1 VGDDFEGAGAVTR
14 LLLLALLL
22 AALAFAR
29 CGNAVIVT
37 NNTMATLQWSCPAA
51 VNTTYYGLIIGAN
64 WYNSTHIALSVADT
78 TGQGRRVWFWVV
90 PNGTGVT
97 LFRGYV
103 SNRVYVP
110 ASQYAT
116 RPIVVAVGVLDRNFT
131 FLLPPAATAGL
142 PAQLAWLG
150 WAVPLAVASAFTL
163 RAKAEEAGAGLIV
176 AGLVAL
182 PISTYI
188 VANPIASVLSTLAII
203 VGIILLTT
211 GR

>member
-1 VGDDFEGAGAVTR
+1 MTR
-14 LLLLALLL
+14 LLLLALAL
-22 AALAFAR
+22 AALAVAQ
-29 CGNAVIVT
+29 CGNAVIMV
-37 NNTMATLQWSCPAA
+37 NSTMAVFQWSCPAV

-64 WYNSTHIALSVADT
+64 WHNSTHIALSVADT
-78 TGQGRRVWFWVV
+78 TGQGRGAWFWVV

-103 SNRVYVP
+103 SGRVYVP

-150 WAVPLAVASAFTL
+150 WAVPLAVASAFAL
-163 RAKAEEAGAGLIV
+163 RARAEEAGAGLII

-188 VANPIASVLSTLAII
+188 VANPIASVLSTLAIV
-203 VGIILLTT
+203 VGVIILAT